1 MDYPLTLLP
10 KSNYKLI
17 NCDLSEF
24 CLIRHTHILQE
35 NLLDDNGN
43 LKNEVIASGA
53 EKILPDYSTSLLGVF
68 ELENIKIKVTN
79 LDYQEYC
86 KPNIEVQTLIY
97 ENDFELIDNRG
108 FWTIKIDS
116 INDQEIE
123 YEDGSLK
130 AVCKVHHTP
139 MKWNF
144 WHFSINWYIDDISGY
159 WHNNPDYQTP
169 SIRRKLI
176 SEARGL
182 LKEFGKPIV
191 LSEEIIEEQ
200 CYIN

>member
-35 NLLDDNGN
+35 NLLDDIGN

-86 KPNIEVQTLIY
+86 KPNIEVQTPIY
-97 ENDFELIDNRG
+97 EDDFELIDNRG

-116 INDQEIE
+116 INDKEIE

-144 WHFSINWYIDDISGY
+144 WHFSINWYIDDISDY
-159 WHNNPDYQTP
+159 WHNNSDYQTP

-191 LSEEIIEEQ
+191 LSEEIIEEH